1 MKVAAAS
8 VMTADIPNVRDFW
21 SGLVDSVGP
30 ICPADRKVIMF
41 SATNSTKI
49 REKLLRFLS
58 SSPASFPSDFLSI
71 NGDIC
76 EKSCAIKYEKSCV
89 IKWNFL

>member
-41 SATNSTKI
+41 FCHEFHKNKRKTFEI
-49 REKLLRFLS
+49 FVLFPRFL
-58 SSPASFPSDFLSI
+58 P
-71 NGDIC
+71 
-76 EKSCAIKYEKSCV
+76 V
-89 IKWNFL
+89 